1 MIVLCKLMQGGARM
15 KHVLIIG
22 AGKGGTALIHIIQST
37 ASMKIIAVIDQNESA
52 NGMNLA
58 QQYSIP
64 TGTDWK
70 DWLDKD
76 VDIIMEATGDK
87 EILDEIIH
95 SKNKETIVIPG
106 SIAYIISQLDDEKN
120 ALLHQT
126 RQQRDNQE
134 LILNHITDGMIVI
147 NKEQIVQF
155 VNQKAESIVG
165 LKKEKFVGKPIKEI
179 IK

>member
-1 MIVLCKLMQGGARM
+1 M
-15 KHVLIIG
+15 K
-22 AGKGGTALIHIIQST
+22 
-37 ASMKIIAVIDQNESA
+37 
-52 NGMNLA
+52 LA

-70 DWLDKD
+70 NWLDKD

-87 EILDEIIH
+87 EIVDEIIH
-95 SKNKETIVIPG
+95 SKDNDTIVIPG
-106 SIAYIISQLDDEKN
+106 YVAYINSQLDDQKN
-120 ALLHQT
+120 ALLHQI

-155 VNQKAESIVG
+155 VN
-165 LKKEKFVGKPIKEI
+165 
-179 IK
+179 